1 MRALVIDDNQEIL
14 DVLSY
19 FFEINEIECQIVC
32 NPEDGLSRLRRKE
45 PYDVILL
52 DLAMPNC
59 SGFDVVNTMKRE
71 NLLQEY
77 NVIIITALNLGIDE
91 VNLLLQEGVK
101 EIVSKPL
108 SIQNLEEV
116 TQKYLTNRRVGLA

>member
-19 FFEINEIECQIVC
+19 FFEINEIACQIVS

-52 DLAMPNC
+52 DLAMPNF

>member
-1 MRALVIDDNQEIL
+1 
-14 DVLSY
+14 
-19 FFEINEIECQIVC
+19 
-32 NPEDGLSRLRRKE
+32 
-45 PYDVILL
+45 
-52 DLAMPNC
+52 
-59 SGFDVVNTMKRE
+59 MKRE

-108 SIQNLEEV
+108 SIQNLEEF